1 MRRPVPG
8 LIALAA
14 ALAAASVSAQTPVT
28 FSHDVAPILFA
39 KCGVCHRPGG
49 AAPFSVL
56 TYGSARAHATQIA
69 VATKSGVMP
78 PWKADADY
86 GGAFSGQPRLTPTE
100 LQVLQ
105 RWSAE
110 GAPEGDPSSTPDPP
124 RWTEGWQLGTP
135 DLVVTSPSY
144 TLQADGTDVFRI
156 FVIRLPVNGLKY
168 VRGMEFN
175 PGNARVVHH
184 ANIRIDR
191 TGASRTF
198 DEADP
203 APGYT
208 GLVAN
213 SAVYPDGHFLGWTP
227 GQVPPLLPKGLAW
240 RLQPNTDLVVELHME
255 PSGKEEAVQP
265 TIGFY
270 FGNDP
275 PERTPAMLRLG
286 RQNIDIP
293 AGQGTFVVTDSFVTP
308 VDIEV
313 QAVQPHAHYRAK
325 EIVGVADLPD
335 GSERPLIHIRDW
347 DFRWQHVYR
356 YVEPFWLPKGTRLQ
370 MRYTYDNSAENPRNP
385 DQPPRRIFW
394 GQRSTDEM
402 GDLWIQVLTRT
413 ERDLRVLEEQFGPKV
428 MAEDT
433 VGYERWLESEPDS
446 APLHNSV
453 ALLYLELDRPQ
464 DAVRHFRAAARLE
477 PDLAAAH
484 FNLGTAFTV
493 AGDTELAVLEFQ
505 RALELRRDYPQ
516 AHNNLASILLR
527 AGRLAEAVSHL
538 EQAIGL
544 DPNNAQAHHNA
555 GIAMLRQGKEAEAL
569 DHLKR
574 AVQLAPDTPNA
585 LVDLAWLLAATTEDA
600 LRDPGLALRLAERAV
615 ALTNRNDAGAL
626 DALATALASNDEF
639 DRAVDAADA
648 ALALKPVSPDAIA
661 ARRDAFKAHRAFRLP
676 RQNAREPGTKTGVR

>member
-1 MRRPVPG
+1 MRRRVPG

-14 ALAAASVSAQTPVT
+14 ALTAASASAQTPVT

-69 VATKSGVMP
+69 VVTNSGVMP

-86 GGAFSGQPRLTPTE
+86 GGAFIGQPRLTPTE

-105 RWSAE
+105 RWSE
-110 GAPEGDPSSTPDPP
+110 QGAPEGDPASTPDPP
-124 RWTEGWQLGTP
+124 RWTEGWQLGAP

-144 TLQADGTDVFRI
+144 ALQADGTDVFRI
-156 FVIRLPVNGLKY
+156 FVIRLPVNGLTY

-191 TGASRTF
+191 TGASRAF

-208 GLVAN
+208 GLIAN
-213 SAVYPDGHFLGWTP
+213 SAIYPDGHFLGWTP

-240 RLQPNTDLVVELHME
+240 GLQPNTDLVVELHMQ

-293 AGQGTFVVTDSFVTP
+293 SRQGTYVVTDSFVTP

-325 EIVGVADLPD
+325 EIVGVATLPD

-356 YVEPFWLPKGTRLQ
+356 YVAPFWLPKGTRLQ

-394 GQRSTDEM
+394 GQRSADEM

-413 ERDLRVLEEQFGPKV
+413 ERDLRVLDEQFGPKV

-453 ALLYLELDRPQ
+453 ALLYLELDRPE

-477 PDLAAAH
+477 PDVAAAH
-484 FNLGTAFTV
+484 FNLGTALTV

-538 EQAIGL
+538 EQALGL

-555 GIAMLRQGKEAEAL
+555 GIAMLRQGNEAEAL

-585 LVDLAWLLAATTEDA
+585 LVDLAWLLAVTTEDV
-600 LRDPGLALRLAERAV
+600 LRDPSLAVRLAERAV
-615 ALTNRNDAGAL
+615 SLTNRTDAGAL
-626 DALATALASNDEF
+626 DALATALASNNEF

-648 ALALKPVSPDAIA
+648 ALALKPAVPDAIA
-661 ARRDAFKAHRAFRLP
+661 ARRDAFRAHRVFRLP
-676 RQNAREPGTKTGVR
+676 RQKP